1 MTITLEQPHHADA
14 VERLLDIS
22 FGPDRFAKTAYR
34 LRDGVPPVAGLSL
47 VSLDPATG
55 ELDGTLRFWPVL
67 IGGLTPTLLLGPIAV
82 SPGRRSEG
90 LGATLIRHGLNRA
103 ASHGWRSV
111 VLVGDA
117 PYYARFGFTRALTL
131 GMSMPGPVD
140 YDRFLGLELVP
151 GALSGAAGTLMPW
164 PDQPAPPALTRPL
177 APARPA
183 APGAEEVPLL
193 PLAVA
198 TPA

>member
-22 FGPDRFAKTAYR
+22 FGSDRLAKTAYR
-34 LRDGVPPVAGLSL
+34 LRDGVPPVADLSL

-55 ELDGTLRFWPVL
+55 ALDGTLRFWPVL
-67 IGGLTPTLLLGPIAV
+67 VGGLTPTLLLGPIAV
-82 SPGRRSEG
+82 SPDRRSEG
-90 LGATLIRHGLNRA
+90 LGAALIRNGLNRA
-103 ASHGWRSV
+103 AARGWRSV

-131 GMSMPGPVD
+131 DMAMPGPVD

-151 GALSGAAGTLMPW
+151 GALRGAAGTLMSW
-164 PDQPAPPALTRPL
+164 PEHPTPPALARL
-177 APARPA
+177 LQPARPA
-183 APGAEEVPLL
+183 ATEEASLL